1 LNHLTPDSHK
11 LITSKTDF
19 EVHAQDLGNCLM
31 GLAVA
36 QENLGEIENAEY
48 NYTESVKTFYKL
60 VQQNPDR
67 YSLGLAVVFV
77 NLSTFYIKTKEDRN
91 KSIYYSLE
99 VIRIVSSSLLLI
111 PYSQKYL
118 DMSINIL
125 EGWGVDT
132 SKILADM
139 KIEL

>member
-1 LNHLTPDSHK
+1 
-11 LITSKTDF
+11 
-19 EVHAQDLGNCLM
+19 M

-48 NYTESVKTFYKL
+48 NYTESVKNFYKL

-91 KSIYYSLE
+91 KSIYY
-99 VIRIVSSSLLLI
+99 
-111 PYSQKYL
+111 
-118 DMSINIL
+118 
-125 EGWGVDT
+125 
-132 SKILADM
+132 
-139 KIEL
+139 